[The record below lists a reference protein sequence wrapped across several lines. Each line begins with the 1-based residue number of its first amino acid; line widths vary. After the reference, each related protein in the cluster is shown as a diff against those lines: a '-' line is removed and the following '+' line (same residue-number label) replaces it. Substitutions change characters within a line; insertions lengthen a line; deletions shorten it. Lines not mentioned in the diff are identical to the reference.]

1 MSKILKAVERLK
13 RKPVDLKW
21 REVERILN
29 HFGYVLI
36 EGDGSRLKCYH
47 PSKLQVLSIHKPHN
61 PPVLKEYQ
69 IKDVL
74 DRLREDGFI

>member
-1 MSKILKAVERLK
+1 MSKISKAVDRLK
-13 RKPVDLKW
+13 RKPADLKW
-21 REVERILN
+21 REVERILI
-29 HFGYVLI
+29 HYGYVML

-47 PSKLQVLSIHKPHN
+47 PDKIQVLIIHKPHN
-61 PPVLKEYQ
+61 PPVLKKYQ